1 MLPEMGSGKIS
12 GDGFEHHLQRR
23 IIGVSVHHGF
33 FSIVRINQLK
43 IPGIEMNHEL
53 SVRADGTASAIR
65 ESMVKFHELNYKPM
79 PRAEI
84 ALLDMSGV
92 LLWH

>member
-1 MLPEMGSGKIS
+1 MGLSITCNV
-12 GDGFEHHLQRR
+12 ELL
-23 IIGVSVHHGF
+23 VLSVHHGF

-43 IPGIEMNHEL
+43 IPGTEMNHEL
-53 SVRADGTASAIR
+53 SFRADGTASAMR
-65 ESMVKFHELNYKPM
+65 ESMAKFHELNYKFM